1 MAYDRLLAAGFYFLF
16 VLLSTLSM
24 WQNVSMRGA
33 RRASSFAIL
42 GLRVGFVRIA
52 NVLDLVRWLGTNLIL
67 SVLCFISLVAT
78 LLSVVA
84 KIISRVAIKLSVFG
98 TFMLKVANRSTLF
111 ATFLSVF
118 AILPEAFATLLVVFA
133 KSLVVIA

>member
-42 GLRVGFVRIA
+42 GLRVSFV
-52 NVLDLVRWLGTNLIL
+52 
-67 SVLCFISLVAT
+67 
-78 LLSVVA
+78 
-84 KIISRVAIKLSVFG
+84 
-98 TFMLKVANRSTLF
+98 
-111 ATFLSVF
+111 
-118 AILPEAFATLLVVFA
+118 
-133 KSLVVIA
+133 